1 LSRAGA
7 SEVTALGD
15 EVNEAARIQQAA
27 REGAI
32 LASKSLVERLNEA
45 DAGALGLDPDR
56 ASYRAMAELA
66 GGSEKIVRDAGALA
80 VTSVALV

>member
-1 LSRAGA
+1 M
-7 SEVTALGD
+7 
-15 EVNEAARIQQAA
+15 
-27 REGAI
+27 
-32 LASKSLVERLNEA
+32 

-80 VTSVALV
+80 VTSVALA